1 VTRRYRSTTVIA
13 QVEAETLALL
23 TGGALPMPEAAVRHA
38 QGQLAWPPTA
48 PDGRYKLVRVERRF
62 ARLARQLQKRLAP
75 SLERFAEQMR
85 KAHADRT
92 DAMVQPDAPDT
103 MNALQRVR
111 AKWLAEH
118 PEEN

>member
-38 QGQLAWPPTA
+38 EGQLAWPPTA
-48 PDGRYKLVRVERRF
+48 PDERYKLVRVERRF

-75 SLERFAEQMR
+75 NLERFAERMR
-85 KAHADRT
+85 EAHAERT
-92 DAMVQPDAPDT
+92 EAMVEPNGPDT

-111 AKWLAEH
+111 AKWLADH
-118 PEEN
+118 PEES